1 MQRVFVYGT
10 LKRGLANH
18 DRIFYGHEIK
28 ISKAWTSGN
37 LYDTGW
43 GFPAMISGQRSEEE
57 VEAQTD
63 RKVHGELIEFEDDK
77 LLEKLDRLEGFIQE
91 GSNANFYDRI
101 ERSIHCEN
109 GELKA
114 WVYVL
119 NPNRCHRHTTQLI
132 QSGIWG

>member
-1 MQRVFVYGT
+1 LDRVFVYGT
-10 LKRGLANH
+10 LKRGFSNH
-18 DRIFYGHEIK
+18 ERIFKGYDIK
-28 ISKAWTSGN
+28 ITEAWAYGE
-37 LYDTGW
+37 LYDLGR
-43 GFPAMISGQRSEEE
+43 GFPAMLLGHSSEED
-57 VEAQTD
+57 VETQTD

-91 GSNANFYDRI
+91 GSSANFYDRI

-132 QSGIWG
+132 RSGIWG

>member
-1 MQRVFVYGT
+1 LNRAFVYGT
-10 LKRGLANH
+10 LKRGFPNH
-18 DRIFYGHEIK
+18 KRIFKGYEIN
-28 ISKAWTSGN
+28 ITKAWAYGE
-37 LYDTGW
+37 LYDLGW
-43 GFPAMISGQRSEEE
+43 GFPAMLLGQRSEEE
-57 VEAQTD
+57 VEAQTV

-91 GSNANFYDRI
+91 GSSANFYDRI

-132 QSGIWG
+132 HSGIWR